1 MNMALCFL
9 AGFMLAIFIVFMLNL
24 RAIAAARR
32 KRKKELAEHP
42 EKKVQTTKIIV
53 FSIMATY
60 YIAFAVGMWV
70 VITKDV
76 YQLST
81 LLTFVGSVAVFAVAF
96 YCWKSKAEN
105 LEKIRKNNPD
115 LMGALS
121 DFSNM
126 GSQ

>member
-1 MNMALCFL
+1 MAICFL
-9 AGFMLAIFIVFMLNL
+9 AGFLLAIFIVFMLNL
-24 RAIAAARR
+24 RAVAAARR
-32 KRKKELAEHP
+32 RRKKELAEHP
-42 EKKVQTTKIIV
+42 EKKVQATKIIV

-60 YIAFAVGMWV
+60 YIAFAVGVWV
-70 VITKDV
+70 VIVKDV
-76 YQLST
+76 YQLSV

-115 LMGALS
+115 LMGSLS

>member
-1 MNMALCFL
+1 MLSGWL
-9 AGFMLAIFIVFMLNL
+9 HAGYFYCLHTESAGDSGGK
-24 RAIAAARR
+24 A
-32 KRKKELAEHP
+32 KKKKELAEHP
-42 EKKVQTTKIIV
+42 EKKVQATKIIV

-70 VITKDV
+70 VIARDV

-115 LMGALS
+115 LMGSLS

>member
-1 MNMALCFL
+1 MNRAICFL
-9 AGFMLAIFIVFMLNL
+9 AGFMLAIFVVFMLNM
-24 RAIAAARR
+24 RAITAARR
-32 KRKKELAEHP
+32 RRKKEIAEHP
-42 EKKVQTTKIIV
+42 EKKVQATKIIV

-60 YIAFAVGMWV
+60 YIAFAVGVWA

-115 LMGALS
+115 LMGSLS